1 MNTGME
7 YEDILMRNQ
16 ELMAI
21 INRLTAERDEARR
34 DVCSMMHMTGFLG
47 GDYAHSKGWDCFKD
61 GHTGFSPE
69 IQNFRDIFYR
79 YKDELRSERDEA
91 RQMYCNAMTDHCEEH
106 EARQIAREQGWDCFE
121 EDKP

>member
-34 DVCSMMHMTGFLG
+34 MYCQQIANESIDTEQQI
-47 GDYAHSKGWDCFKD
+47 AAEKGWDC
-61 GHTGFSPE
+61 
-69 IQNFRDIFYR
+69 
-79 YKDELRSERDEA
+79 YK
-91 RQMYCNAMTDHCEEH
+91 
-106 EARQIAREQGWDCFE
+106 